1 MEFSYPDP
9 IRKTRKL
16 FLQGRREIDCE
27 KILNIARDL
36 RSLGRP
42 DLGLELLSTAPV
54 KIEISEEITLE
65 KIFCLKSAG
74 FNSEALRLL
83 SSLKQRQHL
92 SLSTLLLGLKLL
104 LESGI
109 QTVPEAV
116 LKELLGSVR
125 TNSDFRLVF
134 ENLPLSLIT
143 WSCLPSLLAAAINW
157 GPKISLLVLFSYV
170 YTRVKIFLAKL
181 VTSLV
186 NGLLCLVTGR
196 KEIIYSSMGR
206 FTRLADLID
215 QVDSLL
221 RKLKSEG
228 RSDDVKVFIFFFGG
242 YPNQRIFKMYKQFC
256 TFIPAVARVPRKL
269 AFYAIKILKLAG
281 RYTEITVDYRKI
293 NQYFLSEPPIIGFGS
308 RESRRLHKDLNRLG
322 IDPSK
327 PFICMGL
334 RDMAYYQFYGEVMNT
349 PLVEQGKR
357 SETDHR
363 CPPLETYLEFAKYWA
378 SRGYQVIRMGLRVSS
393 PLATQGHPLI
403 IDYASAERSD
413 ELDAFLLSRCWFLTA
428 GDTGLF
434 SGAAAFDRPS
444 VVSDLFLIR
453 NTIYSSNKMTRN
465 IFVPKLIYDEGDQRF
480 LSFREQIHFNHNF
493 SYSSDCES
501 AGFKIVHNAPDD
513 IVDASLELVDRL
525 SGNYRS
531 SPEDDALQSQF
542 HQVYLPD
549 HVGYAS
555 TGIVSSQ
562 FLRKYS
568 YLLE

>member
-1 MEFSYPDP
+1 MEFSDADP
-9 IRKTRKL
+9 VRKTRKL
-16 FLQGRREIDCE
+16 FLQGRREVDCE
-27 KILNIARDL
+27 KILNVARDL
-36 RSLGRP
+36 RLLGRP
-42 DLGLELLSTAPV
+42 DLGLELLSIAPV
-54 KIEISEEITLE
+54 KTETSEKTTLE

-74 FNSEALRLL
+74 YNLEALRLL
-83 SSLKQRQHL
+83 SFLKQRQPI
-92 SLSTLLLGLKLL
+92 SLSTILVDLELL

-109 QTVPEAV
+109 QSVQKAV

-125 TNSDFRLVF
+125 TKSDFRLVF

-143 WSCLPSLLAAAINW
+143 WTCLPSLLAAAINW
-157 GPKISLLVLFSYV
+157 GPKISSLVLCSYV
-170 YTRVKIFLAKL
+170 YTRLKIALAKV
-181 VTSLV
+181 VTSLIT
-186 NGLLCLVTGR
+186 GLLCLVTGR
-196 KEIIYSSMGR
+196 KEIIYSSMGK

-228 RSDDVKVFIFFFGG
+228 RSGDVKVFIFFFGG
-242 YPNQRIFKMYKQFC
+242 YPNQRIFKMYKQYC
-256 TFIPAVARVPRKL
+256 TFVPTVARVPRKL
-269 AFYAIKILKLAG
+269 ALIIIKILKLAG

-293 NQYFLSEPPIIGFGS
+293 SQYFLSEPPIIGFS
-308 RESRRLHKDLNRLG
+308 SSESRRLHKDLNQLG

-349 PLVEQGKR
+349 PLIKQGKR
-357 SETDHR
+357 SETAHR
-363 CPPLETYLEFAKYWA
+363 CPPLDTYLEFAKYWA

-393 PLATQGHPLI
+393 PLATEGHPLI
-403 IDYASAERSD
+403 IDYASADRSD

-453 NTIYSSNKMTRN
+453 NAIYSCNKMTRN
-465 IFVPKLIYDEGDQRF
+465 IFIPKLIYDEGDQRF

-501 AGFKIVHNAPDD
+501 SGFRIVHNAPDD

-531 SPEDDALQSQF
+531 SPEDDALQSLF
-542 HQVYLPD
+542 HEAYLPN

-555 TGIVSSQ
+555 TGIVSSK